1 MPTTEHIT
9 PQMCIALLL
18 RCKVKGDR
26 VPAVDRVFDSESA
39 LKENELGKDRESGE
53 EEESHNFK

>member
-1 MPTTEHIT
+1 
-9 PQMCIALLL
+9 MCTVLLL

-26 VPAVDRVFDSESA
+26 VPAVYRMFDSESV
-39 LKENELGKDRESGE
+39 LKENELGKGRESGE